1 LGQVADLEEAIQS
14 YRQAVALT
22 PANSPDLAMRLNN
35 LGSGLRD
42 RYTRLG
48 QVADLEEAIQS
59 YRQAVALT
67 PAHSPDLA
75 MYLSNLGNGLTDRY
89 ARLGQVTD
97 LEEAIQSS
105 RQAVA
110 RTPANSPDLA
120 SYLNNLGN
128 GLRNRH
134 DLLHQQED
142 LERGIASYRE
152 GAKLGLQTALG
163 GTLLNVKHWL
173 PWAFKRRA
181 WQEVI
186 EAYSYAYQASQ
197 RLIAALSSFADKE
210 YWLRQTQGLMAK
222 TAYAWVQLGETGEAI
237 QVLEGG
243 VARLLS
249 EPVEEQ
255 QAEMEYDYQQVVNT
269 WSQSQE
275 TPEVA
280 GIIQLPVTLSPLT
293 SSSKDTKGQPS
304 AIATVAHQTPLVYLL
319 ATSAGGLALVVKGT
333 QVTAIDLPKLTEK
346 ALQEQLNAYF
356 LADEEHNWAKQ
367 KITDTGTWLQE
378 SIDNLTH
385 WLWEAVMGELVTTL
399 AHEPAL
405 TLIPIGYLHLLPL
418 HAAWTEDPTR
428 PTGRYYA
435 IDKFLLTYAPHARSL
450 QAATHR
456 RDALQDTP
464 ASVLVVEEPTHPDA
478 PPLAYAH
485 YEVNTVLEYFPPA
498 RRHHLAYI
506 DATRDAVLN
515 SLPQY
520 QVFHFAGHGRAV
532 VDNPQQSG
540 LLMAGKQDAWLT
552 IADFAT
558 RQLTTLRL
566 AILSACETGVINP
579 KTPEEALSLAAVGL
593 LHSGI
598 AGIIASLWAVNDLS
612 TAMLM
617 GQFYENWQGQHLSP
631 PEALRQA
638 QIWLR
643 DTTDEKKFALFNEI
657 YQGQRNTPRLA
668 KANAREFR
676 KAVTFTNPA
685 ERKYAHPY
693 YWAGFGYMGV

>member
-1 LGQVADLEEAIQS
+1 
-14 YRQAVALT
+14 
-22 PANSPDLAMRLNN
+22 
-35 LGSGLRD
+35 
-42 RYTRLG
+42 
-48 QVADLEEAIQS
+48 
-59 YRQAVALT
+59 
-67 PAHSPDLA
+67 
-75 MYLSNLGNGLTDRY
+75 
-89 ARLGQVTD
+89 
-97 LEEAIQSS
+97 
-105 RQAVA
+105 
-110 RTPANSPDLA
+110 
-120 SYLNNLGN
+120 
-128 GLRNRH
+128 
-134 DLLHQQED
+134 
-142 LERGIASYRE
+142 
-152 GAKLGLQTALG
+152 
-163 GTLLNVKHWL
+163 
-173 PWAFKRRA
+173 
-181 WQEVI
+181 VI

-197 RLIAALSSFADKE
+197 RLMAAQSSFADKE
-210 YWLRQTQGLMAK
+210 SWLRKTQGLMAK

-237 QVLEGG
+237 QVLEEG

-269 WSQSQE
+269 WSQSPFQE
-275 TPEVA
+275 APEVA
-280 GIIQLPVTLSPLT
+280 GIIQLLSPLT
-293 SSSKDTKGQPS
+293 STD
-304 AIATVAHQTPLVYLL
+304 HQTPLVYLL
-319 ATSAGGLALVVKGT
+319 ATSAGGLALVVKGI
-333 QVTAIDLPKLTEK
+333 QITAIDLPKLTEK

-356 LADEEHNWAKQ
+356 LADEEHNWAKHE
-367 KITDTGTWLQE
+367 ITDTVSWLQE
-378 SIDNLTH
+378 SINDLTH
-385 WLWEAVMGELVTTL
+385 WLWEAVMGKLVDTL
-399 AHEPAL
+399 ANEPAL

-418 HAAWTEDPTR
+418 HAAWTEDLTR

-485 YEVNTVLEYFPPA
+485 YEVNTVLEYFPPTH
-498 RRHHLAYI
+498 RHHLAWV

-532 VDNPQQSG
+532 FENPQQSG
-540 LLMAGKQDAWLT
+540 LLMADSWLT
-552 IADFAT
+552 ITDFAT

-566 AILSACETGVINP
+566 AILSACETGVIDP
-579 KTPEEALSLAAVGL
+579 KTPEEAHSLAAVGL

-598 AGIIASLWAVNDLS
+598 AGIIASLWTVNDLS